1 MLVSAEF
8 RSLCRLKCEDGGA
21 AAGLIQIKPD
31 YRQTH
36 THTHTHTRVC
46 VRETVCVTGQC
57 QGHSSV
63 CLLTIAVYLSFEG
76 VRAVTLMC

>member
-8 RSLCRLKCEDGGA
+8 RSLCRLKCEDGDA

-31 YRQTH
+31 YRQ
-36 THTHTHTRVC
+36 THTHTRVC

-63 CLLTIAVYLSFEG
+63 C
-76 VRAVTLMC
+76 